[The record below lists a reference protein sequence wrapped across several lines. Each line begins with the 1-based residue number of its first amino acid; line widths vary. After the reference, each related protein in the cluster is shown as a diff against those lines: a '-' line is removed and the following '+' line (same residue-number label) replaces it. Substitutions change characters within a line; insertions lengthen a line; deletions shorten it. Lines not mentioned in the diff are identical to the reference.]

1 MKNLTRCFSLDV
13 AGRVDVLQARYVGR
27 AFSPHWHE
35 EYAIGL
41 ITGGV
46 EQFEYRGAT
55 HRAGLGEIILID
67 AGEVHTGESW
77 DERGFA
83 FRMLYIPESTFRE
96 AAAEKWTT
104 SGTLSFHKTVISDDS
119 LRRALSKLH
128 AILDTRNSAL
138 ERESLFRSAVA
149 KILERAGSW
158 TKSVADIPAPPAV
171 QRARDYLQ
179 DHLFSDISLDQ
190 LASVSGLSKFHLL
203 RQFRAEC
210 GLPPHSYQ
218 LQQRILRA
226 KSLLRVLEPVE
237 VAITCGFADQS
248 HFHRVFRSL
257 VGTTPGCYAEQ
268 FRSRRLIVTPI
279 PSV

>member
-1 MKNLTRCFSLDV
+1 VKNLTRCFSLDV
-13 AGRVDVLQARYVGR
+13 AGRVDVLQARYYGR

-55 HRAGLGEIILID
+55 HRAGPGEIVLLD
-67 AGEVHTGESW
+67 AGEIHTGESW

-96 AAAEKWTT
+96 AAAGSWRA
-104 SGTLSFHKTVISDDS
+104 SRTLSFRKTVISDDS
-119 LRRALSKLH
+119 LRRTLSKLH
-128 AILDTRNSAL
+128 DMLDIRTSAL
-138 ERESLFRSAVA
+138 ERESLFLSAAA
-149 KILERAGSW
+149 KILERAGCWKNSI
-158 TKSVADIPAPPAV
+158 AEIPAPVAV
-171 QRARDYLQ
+171 QRARDYLR
-179 DHLFSDISLDQ
+179 DHLFADISLDR

-203 RQFRAEC
+203 RQFRAAF

-218 LQQRILRA
+218 LQQRIIRA
-226 KSLLRVLEPVE
+226 KSLLRMLEPVE
-237 VAITCGFADQS
+237 VAMTCGFADQS

-268 FRSRRLIVTPI
+268 FRSRRLV
-279 PSV
+279 

>member
-1 MKNLTRCFSLDV
+1 MKSLTRCFSLDV
-13 AGRVDVLQARYVGR
+13 AGRVDVLQARYYGR

-55 HRAGLGEIILID
+55 HRAGPGEMVLMD
-67 AGEVHTGESW
+67 AGEIHTGESW

-83 FRMLYIPESTFRE
+83 FRMLYVPESTFRE
-96 AAAEKWTT
+96 AAAGSWRA
-104 SGTLSFHKTVISDDS
+104 SGTLSFRKTVISDDS
-119 LRRALSKLH
+119 LRRTLSKLH
-128 AILDTRNSAL
+128 DMLDIRTSAL
-138 ERESLFRSAVA
+138 ERESLFLSAAA

-158 TKSVADIPAPPAV
+158 KNSIADIPAPV
-171 QRARDYLQ
+171 SVRLARDYLR
-179 DHLFSDISLDQ
+179 DHLFADISLDQ

-203 RQFRAEC
+203 RQFRAAF

-218 LQQRILRA
+218 LQQRIIRA
-226 KSLLRVLEPVE
+226 KSLLRMLAPVE
-237 VAITCGFADQS
+237 VAVTCGFADQS

-268 FRSRRLIVTPI
+268 FRSRRLV
-279 PSV
+279 

>member
-1 MKNLTRCFSLDV
+1 VKNLTRCFSLDV
-13 AGRVDVLQARYVGR
+13 AGRVGVLQARYYGR

-55 HRAGLGEIILID
+55 HRAGIGEIILMD

-96 AAAEKWTT
+96 AAAETWTV
-104 SGTLSFHKTVISDDS
+104 SGTLSFRDPVISDDS
-119 LRRALSKLH
+119 LRKALSNLH
-128 AILDTRNSAL
+128 GILDSRISAL
-138 ERESLFRSAVA
+138 EREALFLNAAA

-158 TKSVADIPAPPAV
+158 KNSVADIPAPLAV
-171 QRARDYLQ
+171 QRARDYLL
-179 DHLFSDISLDQ
+179 DHLFADISLDL

-203 RQFRAEC
+203 RQFRAEF

-218 LQQRILRA
+218 LQHRIIRA
-226 KSLLRVLEPVE
+226 KTLLRSLAPVE
-237 VAITCGFADQS
+237 VAMTCGFADQS

-268 FRSRRLIVTPI
+268 FRSRRSISTPI
-279 PSV
+279 LSI

>member
-1 MKNLTRCFSLDV
+1 MKNLTRCFSLHI
-13 AGRVDVLQARYVGR
+13 AGRIDVLQARYYGR

-46 EQFEYRGAT
+46 EQFEYRGVT
-55 HRAGLGEIILID
+55 HRAGPGEIILMD
-67 AGEVHTGESW
+67 AGEIHTGESW

-96 AAAEKWTT
+96 VAAGSRTV
-104 SGTLSFHKTVISDDS
+104 SGSLSFRNTVISDDG
-119 LRRALSKLH
+119 LRTALSELH
-128 AILDTRNSAL
+128 AILDKGSSAL
-138 ERESLFRSAVA
+138 EREGPFLSAAA
-149 KILERAGSW
+149 KILDRAGSW
-158 TKSVADIPAPPAV
+158 KDSVANVQAPLAV

-179 DHLFSDISLDQ
+179 DHLFADISLDR

-203 RQFRAEC
+203 RQFRAEF
-210 GLPPHSYQ
+210 GMPPHSYQ
-218 LQQRILRA
+218 LQQRIIRA
-226 KSLLRVLEPVE
+226 KTLLRILAPVE
-237 VAITCGFADQS
+237 VAMTCGFADQS

-268 FRSRRLIVTPI
+268 FRSRRLT
-279 PSV
+279 

>member
-13 AGRVDVLQARYVGR
+13 AGRVGVLQARYYGR

-55 HRAGLGEIILID
+55 HRAGIGEIILMD

-96 AAAEKWTT
+96 AAAETWTV
-104 SGTLSFHKTVISDDS
+104 SGTLSFRDTVISDDS
-119 LRRALSKLH
+119 LRKALSNLH
-128 AILDTRNSAL
+128 GILDSRISAL
-138 ERESLFRSAVA
+138 EREALFLNAAA

-158 TKSVADIPAPPAV
+158 KNSVADIPAPLAV
-171 QRARDYLQ
+171 QRARDYLL
-179 DHLFSDISLDQ
+179 DHLFADISLDL

-203 RQFRAEC
+203 RQFRAEF

-218 LQQRILRA
+218 LQHRIIRA
-226 KSLLRVLEPVE
+226 KTLLRSLAPVE
-237 VAITCGFADQS
+237 VAMTCGFADQS

-268 FRSRRLIVTPI
+268 FRSRRSISTPI
-279 PSV
+279 LSM

>member
-1 MKNLTRCFSLDV
+1 VKNRTRCFSLDV
-13 AGRVDVLQARYVGR
+13 AGRVDILQARYYGR

-55 HRAGLGEIILID
+55 HRAGPGEIVLMD
-67 AGEVHTGESW
+67 AGEIHTGESW

-96 AAAEKWTT
+96 AAAGSWRA
-104 SGTLSFHKTVISDDS
+104 SGTLSFRKTVISDDS
-119 LRRALSKLH
+119 LRRTLSKLH
-128 AILDTRNSAL
+128 DMLDIRTSAL
-138 ERESLFRSAVA
+138 ERESLFLSAAA

-158 TKSVADIPAPPAV
+158 KNSIADIPAPVAV

-179 DHLFSDISLDQ
+179 DHLFADISLDR

-203 RQFRAEC
+203 RQFRAEF

-226 KSLLRVLEPVE
+226 KSLLRMQDPVE
-237 VAITCGFADQS
+237 VAMTCGFADQS

-268 FRSRRLIVTPI
+268 FRSRRLV
-279 PSV
+279 

>member
-1 MKNLTRCFSLDV
+1 VKNRTRCFSLDV
-13 AGRVDVLQARYVGR
+13 AGRVDILQARYYGR

-55 HRAGLGEIILID
+55 HRAGPGEIVLVD
-67 AGEVHTGESW
+67 AGEIHTGESW

-96 AAAEKWTT
+96 AAAGSWRA
-104 SGTLSFHKTVISDDS
+104 SGTLSFRKTVISDDS
-119 LRRALSKLH
+119 LRRTLSKLH
-128 AILDTRNSAL
+128 DMLDIRTSAL
-138 ERESLFRSAVA
+138 ERESLFLSAAA

-158 TKSVADIPAPPAV
+158 KNSIADIPAPVAV

-179 DHLFSDISLDQ
+179 DHLFADISLDR

-203 RQFRAEC
+203 RQFRAEF

-226 KSLLRVLEPVE
+226 KSLLRMQDPVE
-237 VAITCGFADQS
+237 VAMTCGFADQS

-268 FRSRRLIVTPI
+268 FRSRRLV
-279 PSV
+279 

>member
-1 MKNLTRCFSLDV
+1 VKNLTRCFSLDV
-13 AGRVDVLQARYVGR
+13 SGRIDVLQARYYGR

-55 HRAGLGEIILID
+55 YRAGLGEIILMD

-96 AAAEKWTT
+96 AAAESWRV
-104 SGTLSFHKTVISDDS
+104 SGTLSFRKTVISDDS
-119 LRRALSKLH
+119 LRKALSKLH
-128 AILDTRNSAL
+128 ATLDIRNSAL
-138 ERESLFRSAVA
+138 ERESLFLSAVA
-149 KILERAGSW
+149 KILESAGSW
-158 TKSVADIPAPPAV
+158 KDFVADMPTPIAL

-179 DHLFSDISLDQ
+179 DHLFADISLDR

-203 RQFRAEC
+203 RQFRAEF

-218 LQQRILRA
+218 LQQRIIRA
-226 KSLLRVLEPVE
+226 KSLLRMLEPVE
-237 VAITCGFADQS
+237 VAVTCGFADQS

-268 FRSRRLIVTPI
+268 FRSRRLI
-279 PSV
+279 

>member
-1 MKNLTRCFSLDV
+1 VKNLTRCFSLDV
-13 AGRVDVLQARYVGR
+13 AGRVGVLQARYYGR

-55 HRAGLGEIILID
+55 HRAGIGEIILMD

-96 AAAEKWTT
+96 AAAETWTV
-104 SGTLSFHKTVISDDS
+104 SGTLSFRDTVISDDS
-119 LRRALSKLH
+119 LRKALSNLH
-128 AILDTRNSAL
+128 GILDSRISAL
-138 ERESLFRSAVA
+138 EREALFLNAAA

-158 TKSVADIPAPPAV
+158 KNSVADIPAPLAV
-171 QRARDYLQ
+171 QRARDYLL
-179 DHLFSDISLDQ
+179 DHLFADISLDL

-203 RQFRAEC
+203 RQFRAEF

-218 LQQRILRA
+218 LQHRIIRA
-226 KSLLRVLEPVE
+226 KTLLRSLAPVE
-237 VAITCGFADQS
+237 VAMTCGFADQS

-268 FRSRRLIVTPI
+268 FRSRRSISTPI
-279 PSV
+279 LSM

>member
-1 MKNLTRCFSLDV
+1 VKNLTRCFSLDV
-13 AGRVDVLQARYVGR
+13 AGRIDVLQARYYGR

-35 EYAIGL
+35 EYAVGL

-55 HRAGLGEIILID
+55 HRAGVGEIILMD

-77 DERGFA
+77 DEHGFA
-83 FRMLYIPESTFRE
+83 FRMLYIPESAFR
-96 AAAEKWTT
+96 AAVAESSTV
-104 SGTLSFHKTVISDDS
+104 SGTLSFRNTVISDDS
-119 LRRALSKLH
+119 LRKALSKLH
-128 AILDTRNSAL
+128 AILYTKNSAL
-138 ERESLFRSAVA
+138 ERESLFLSAAA

-158 TKSVADIPAPPAV
+158 KNSVADIPAPLAV

-179 DHLFSDISLDQ
+179 DHLFADISLDL

-203 RQFRAEC
+203 RQFRAEF

-218 LQQRILRA
+218 LQQRIIRA
-226 KSLLRVLEPVE
+226 KTLLRILEPVE
-237 VAITCGFADQS
+237 VAMTCGFADQS

-268 FRSRRLIVTPI
+268 FRSRRLI
-279 PSV
+279 

>member
-13 AGRVDVLQARYVGR
+13 AGRVDILQARYYGR

-55 HRAGLGEIILID
+55 HRAGVGEIILMD
-67 AGEVHTGESW
+67 SGEVHTGESW

-96 AAAEKWTT
+96 AAAESWKV
-104 SGTLSFHKTVISDDS
+104 SGTLSFRKTVISDDS
-119 LRRALSKLH
+119 LRKALSKLH
-128 AILDTRNSAL
+128 ATLDTKNSAL
-138 ERESLFRSAVA
+138 ERESLLIAAVA
-149 KILERAGSW
+149 QLLERAGSW
-158 TKSVADIPAPPAV
+158 KIAVANTPAPLAI
-171 QRARDYLQ
+171 QRAHDYLQ
-179 DHLFSDISLDQ
+179 DHLFVDISLDR
-190 LASVSGLSKFHLL
+190 LASVAGLSKFHLL
-203 RQFRAEC
+203 RQFRAEF

-218 LQQRILRA
+218 LQKRIIRA
-226 KSLLRVLEPVE
+226 KSLLRMLEPVE
-237 VAITCGFADQS
+237 VAMTCGFADQS

-268 FRSRRLIVTPI
+268 FHSRRLI
-279 PSV
+279 